1 MIFRCFT
8 TNQGNDV
15 IVQQQR
21 KHGPNRETYI
31 MKVVGDCVLVKMVSF
46 DRKHTL
52 DDKKEQDPY
61 KVIAQPNEDIPVFT
75 IRKENGEGCIRTLHR
90 NLLLPISF
98 LNDSPLTPAPRKTR
112 TKSVTKRVCEEPR
125 NTQHGESRESASK
138 DDSVWG
144 IVVSHEEQETSSPVT
159 ADETFIAQET
169 NGENQD
175 SIARNRE

>member
-1 MIFRCFT
+1 
-8 TNQGNDV
+8 
-15 IVQQQR
+15 
-21 KHGPNRETYI
+21 
-31 MKVVGDCVLVKMVSF
+31 MKVVGDRVLVKMISF
-46 DRKHTL
+46 DGKHTL

-98 LNDSPLTPAPRKTR
+98 LNDSPPSPAPRKTR
-112 TKSVTKRVCEEPR
+112 TKPVTKRVCEEPR

-175 SIARNRE
+175 SIARDRE